1 MNCPKCNE
9 PLRPNAKFCTHCG
22 EKINVAADCPKCGMP
37 LKPGAKF
44 CTRCGHKLM
53 AVPEVLP
60 EASATGNEGGEKASA
75 VTAAPDMNAAG
86 GRIYWNIQPG
96 QVARVISEA
105 EFASYRKIQGIIISE
120 GTTAYI
126 RANGRT
132 IASISGGTYDFVE
145 TAEEAS
151 GGFASALRR
160 GWQIITGLFRSRDK
174 KREEAPE
181 ELTAEG
187 LYARQQ
193 SAILENAKRG
203 AAFSVVIL
211 LDKAF
216 PMLVGAKQAGVD
228 DYKNFVPMRIQ
239 TRYLEMEVG
248 VNAYFK
254 ISDPERFII
263 HYLTDRQQLN
273 TAGIVDEIC
282 DSVRVTLQDVLYDV
296 ELTSSRIPKELHDTI
311 KARLNEIAAET
322 FFGLSIV
329 RIVEI
334 SASNEDLDR
343 FSALS
348 RELYLSETELDYLRR
363 TNDFKNRLADVET
376 AQLLHEASS
385 EVEIQRQLDAVNR
398 DNLLRE
404 DELEKFKRL
413 LVNERIVREAQSD
426 NERDAALAEIYKT
439 GLVREEELRV
449 LQHRLQKD
457 EYQRSVALEMMQLRD
472 GIEFERIRLEGE
484 AEKAEMIVRKEL
496 DLVALRDDYEDS
508 RFYKELDKQRAVA
521 DSQLDLEQRRRD
533 MDFEDVRR
541 MHDLQQ
547 EDDDNQFNQF
557 LAMQQAEETALENQR
572 RHEADIEK
580 SRLKSA
586 EEMERLKWEGAKDLS
601 DEKVWALKGG
611 DAAVA
616 YAQNRY
622 SAQAEREANER
633 LEEQRQKADARLDS
647 ERAARDAEHRENQ
660 SQMFQMMRDMMAMAG
675 GIQAQ
680 KAEDKERRTQEQMAD
695 KDRQLR
701 ERDERIRR
709 QEGRMDTAY
718 DRALDY
724 TTRGAQPAQ
733 PAPQQ
738 YVVQP
743 VPPQQPAQKTA
754 APVAVRC
761 PECGAELEAGAKF
774 CPDCGA
780 GI

>member
-22 EKINVAADCPKCGMP
+22 EKIVAAAGCPQCGAP

-44 CTRCGHKLM
+44 CTTCGHKLTVM
-53 AVPEVLP
+53 SEGMSTAPASESNAV
-60 EASATGNEGGEKASA
+60 EKSSA
-75 VTAAPDMNAAG
+75 VSAAPDMNAAG

-96 QVARVISEA
+96 QVARVISES

-145 TAEEAS
+145 TADEAA
-151 GGFASALRR
+151 GGLAATLRR
-160 GWQIITGLFRSRDK
+160 GWQIIAGLFRSREK
-174 KREEAPE
+174 KQEELPR
-181 ELTAEG
+181 ELTAED

-216 PMLVGAKQAGVD
+216 PMLIGAKQAALD
-228 DYKNFVPMRIQ
+228 DYKNFVPMRIR

-254 ISDPERFII
+254 ISDPERFIV
-263 HYLTDRQQLN
+263 HYLTDRQYLN
-273 TAGIVDEIC
+273 TAGIVDEIA
-282 DSVRVTLQDVLYDV
+282 DSVRVTLQDVLYNE
-296 ELTSSRIPKELHDTI
+296 ELTVNRIPKELTDTI
-311 KARLNEIAAET
+311 KARLNEVAAEA

-334 SASNEDLDR
+334 SAANEDLDR

-348 RELYLSETELDYLRR
+348 RELYLSEVELDYLRR
-363 TNDFKNRLADVET
+363 TNDFKNRLADVENS
-376 AQLLHEASS
+376 QLLHEATS
-385 EVEIQRQLDAVNR
+385 EVEIRRQLDAVNR

-413 LVNERIVREAQSD
+413 LVNERIVRDARSD
-426 NERDAALAEIYKT
+426 DEREAALAEIRKT
-439 GLVREEELRV
+439 ELVRQEELAV
-449 LQHRLQKD
+449 LQHRLQTG
-457 EYQRSVALEMMQLRD
+457 EHQRGVALAMMQLRD
-472 GIEFERIRLEGE
+472 GIEFERVRLEGE

-496 DLVALRDDYEDS
+496 DIAALRDDYQDT
-508 RFYKELDKQRAVA
+508 RFHKELGKQRAVA
-521 DSQLDLEQRRRD
+521 DAQLDLEQRRRD
-533 MDFEDVRR
+533 MDFEDVKRV
-541 MHDLQQ
+541 HDLQR

-557 LAMQQAEETALENQR
+557 LAMQQAEETARENQR
-572 RHEADIEK
+572 RHEAETEK
-580 SRLKSA
+580 NRLKSA
-586 EEMERLKWEGAKDLS
+586 EEMERLKWENAKELS

-616 YAQNRY
+616 YAQSRY

-680 KAEDKERRTQEQMAD
+680 KAEDKERRTQEQIAD
-695 KDRQLR
+695 RDRQLR

-733 PAPQQ
+733 PVPQQ
-738 YVVQP
+738 FVVQP
-743 VPPQQPAQKTA
+743 VSPQQPVQKTVVPA
-754 APVAVRC
+754 TSRC
-761 PECGAELEAGAKF
+761 LECGAELEPGAKF

>member
-22 EKINVAADCPKCGMP
+22 EKIEVAAGCPQCGAL

-44 CTRCGHKLM
+44 CTKCGYKLT
-53 AVPEVLP
+53 AVSEPSP
-60 EASATGNEGGEKASA
+60 KSSA
-75 VTAAPDMNAAG
+75 VEDRAAEKSSVPAVAPDMNTAG

-96 QVARVISEA
+96 QVARVIGEA

-145 TAEEAS
+145 TSDETQ
-151 GGFASALRR
+151 GGMAAALHR
-160 GWQIITGLFRSRDK
+160 GWQIITGLFRSRERK
-174 KREEAPE
+174 QEMVSLEQSAEA
-181 ELTAEG
+181 

-193 SAILENAKRG
+193 SAILENARRG

-216 PMLVGAKQAGVD
+216 PMLIGAKQASVD
-228 DYKNFVPMRIQ
+228 AYKNFVPMQIR
-239 TRYLEMEVG
+239 TRYLDMEVG

-254 ISDPERFII
+254 ISDPERFIV

-273 TAGIVDEIC
+273 SAGIVDEIC
-282 DSVRVTLQDVLYDV
+282 DSVRTTLQDTLYDE
-296 ELTSSRIPKELHDTI
+296 ELKDNRIPKELHDMLKT
-311 KARLNEIAAET
+311 RLNETAAEA

-334 SASNEDLDR
+334 SAANADLAR

-348 RELYLSETELDYLRR
+348 RELYLSEAELDYLRR
-363 TNDFKNRLADVET
+363 TNDFKNRLADVENS
-376 AQLLHEASS
+376 QLLHEAAS
-385 EVEIQRQLDAVNR
+385 EVEIRRQLDAVNR

-413 LVNERIVREAQSD
+413 LVNERAVRDARSDEEREA
-426 NERDAALAEIYKT
+426 ALTEIYKT
-439 GLVREEELRV
+439 GLVRKEELQV
-449 LQHRLQKD
+449 LQHQLQTN
-457 EYQRSVALEMMQLRD
+457 EHQRGVALAMMQLRD
-472 GIEFERIRLEGE
+472 GIEFERVRLEGE
-484 AEKAEMIVRKEL
+484 AGKAEMIVRKEL
-496 DLVALRDDYEDS
+496 ELAALRDDYKDA
-508 RFYKELDKQRAVA
+508 RFHKELGKQRAVA
-521 DSQLDLEQRRRD
+521 DAQLDLEQRRRD
-533 MDFEDVRR
+533 MDFEDVKRE
-541 MHDLQQ
+541 HDLQR
-547 EDDDNQFNQF
+547 EDDDRQFSQF
-557 LAMQQAEETALENQR
+557 ISMQQAEETARENQR
-572 RHEADIEK
+572 RHEAEMEK
-580 SRLKSA
+580 NRLKSA
-586 EEMERLKWEGAKDLS
+586 EEMERLKWENARELS

-633 LEEQRQKADARLDS
+633 LEEQRRMADARLDS

-660 SQMFQMMRDMMAMAG
+660 SQLFQMMRDMMTMAG

-680 KAEDKERRTQEQMAD
+680 RMEDKERRTQEQIAD

-724 TTRGAQPAQ
+724 TTRRAQPVQ

-738 YVVQP
+738 FVVQP
-743 VPPQQPAQKTA
+743 VPPQQPVQKTA
-754 APVAVRC
+754 VPTVGRC
-761 PECGAELEAGAKF
+761 PECGAELEPGAKF